1 MNLILRS
8 IGINYELSEYTTIIQ
23 NILHTLK
30 HDCDFD
36 DSTSDTDDNDETQ
49 FENSFNNFQISEDT
63 QIDQMLLQHQRHI
76 TMKHNVPNRLDGNQL
91 IIENEEFEQEFHLNT
106 AENSF
111 FDIINC
117 NVQEN
122 HDVDRLFIMRKME
135 EPRGMH
141 L

>member
-1 MNLILRS
+1 M
-8 IGINYELSEYTTIIQ
+8 T
-23 NILHTLK
+23 
-30 HDCDFD
+30 DFD

-63 QIDQMLLQHQRHI
+63 QIDQMLLQHQRRI

-106 AENSF
+106 VENSF

-122 HDVDRLFIMRKME
+122 HDVDCLFIMRKME
-135 EPRGMH
+135 ETRGMH